1 MSLRTIPNSA
11 VSENIKYRH
20 SGESLSSRTR
30 GPESLSPQGE
40 SAAAAAQKFILHS
53 AKKKVALW
61 GIFVY
66 NSKSVRRGVI
76 LSIKEHLYE
85 KLHFYDSPP
94 VRGGFWRD

>member
-1 MSLRTIPNSA
+1 MSFPALYPIPRRRKRPIPAKARERDRPIPAEAGISA
-11 VSENIKYRH
+11 
-20 SGESLSSRTR
+20 
-30 GPESLSPQGE
+30 PQG
-40 SAAAAAQKFILHS
+40 AKFPPKIYLHS
-53 AKKKVALW
+53 AKKKLHFF

-66 NSKSVRRGVI
+66 NCKSVRRGAI